1 MKLLKINRDLN
12 ESIEHLGESYNP
24 IEKPLYKEVETDFT
38 SVAPVSYAEAV
49 KQVAEWREEA
59 NEALKERYKKA
70 LETAKA
76 EDKDRFSHMTNKE
89 KELNESLISLNEDLE
104 VEEEVKV
111 ESPADDLLASLA
123 LIDFKDW
130 KNLAINLLDNL
141 DEDQVDEFIKNY
153 EYDSEVLSDDE
164 INVLKE
170 GINPTIVKYRSD
182 GYIMPPEVF
191 DTLSDKD
198 QKQWFELK
206 KAYDVKHPRKPRLQ
220 VVGHID
226 PKTKKTLLSR
236 EELDDWEY

>member
-24 IEKPLYKEVETDFT
+24 IENALYKEAETDFT

-49 KQVAEWREEA
+49 KQVAKWREEA
-59 NEALKERYKKA
+59 NEALRERHKKA

-104 VEEEVKV
+104 VEEEIKV

-153 EYDSEVLSDDE
+153 EYEVVNPDE
-164 INVLKE
+164 V
-170 GINPTIVKYRSD
+170 D
-182 GYIMPPEVF
+182 
-191 DTLSDKD
+191 
-198 QKQWFELK
+198 
-206 KAYDVKHPRKPRLQ
+206 
-220 VVGHID
+220 
-226 PKTKKTLLSR
+226 
-236 EELDDWEY
+236 